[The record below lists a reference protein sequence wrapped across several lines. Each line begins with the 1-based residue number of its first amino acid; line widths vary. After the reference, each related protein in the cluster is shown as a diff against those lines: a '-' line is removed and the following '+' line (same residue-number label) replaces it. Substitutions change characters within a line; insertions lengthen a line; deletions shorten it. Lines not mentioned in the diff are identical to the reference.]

1 MSKTNFETN
10 SETNSNSIS
19 NLSVSFNTT
28 LDIIKD
34 TTVET
39 ITEIKET
46 VLEELQ
52 QPITKPLIQTFMTG
66 ADEVSLPTFK
76 DEEKNISDITS
87 LKNLLEPA
95 IEPVVKPCVDP
106 VIKFKTDLKALVPIV
121 NVNPEPN
128 SFLIKIEQLVDYIKS
143 TLGDN
148 KITTT
153 NIIIITT
160 NLMHIVEQYKDLTG
174 SQKKMLILDTLK
186 KVINQIV
193 SDPQERISLMMIVEM
208 TLPHVLD
215 TLVTAINGGLKFEKD
230 SIISKF
236 KNLFCCGGSKSN

>member
-1 MSKTNFETN
+1 MSE
-10 SETNSNSIS
+10 SELEFNSNS

-28 LDIIKD
+28 LEIIKD

-39 ITEIKET
+39 IIELKET
-46 VLEELQ
+46 VLKEIEQ
-52 QPITKPLIQTFMTG
+52 PLIQTLMTG

-76 DEEKNISDITS
+76 DETKDVSNITS
-87 LKNLLEPA
+87 LENLF
-95 IEPVVKPCVDP
+95 EPVVKPFVEP
-106 VIKFKTDLKALVPIV
+106 VIKFKTDLKALIPIV
-121 NVNPEPN
+121 NINPEPN
-128 SFLIKIEQLVDYIKS
+128 SFLIKIEQLVEYIKS

-148 KITTT
+148 KITAT

-186 KVINQIV
+186 KVITQNV
-193 SDPQERISLMMIVEM
+193 NDPQERISLMIIVDM

-230 SIISKF
+230 SVFLKF
-236 KNLFCCGGSKSN
+236 KNLFCCGGSKTN

>member
-1 MSKTNFETN
+1 MSE
-10 SETNSNSIS
+10 SELEFNSNS

-28 LDIIKD
+28 LEIIKD
-34 TTVET
+34 TTVEK
-39 ITEIKET
+39 IIELKET
-46 VLEELQ
+46 VLKEIEQ
-52 QPITKPLIQTFMTG
+52 PLIQTLMTG

-76 DEEKNISDITS
+76 DEKKDVSDITS
-87 LKNLLEPA
+87 LENLF
-95 IEPVVKPCVDP
+95 EPVVNTLVEP
-106 VIKFKTDLKALVPIV
+106 VIKFKTDLKALIPIV
-121 NVNPEPN
+121 NINPEPN
-128 SFLIKIEQLVDYIKS
+128 SFLIKIEQLVEYIKS

-148 KITTT
+148 KITAT

-186 KVINQIV
+186 KVITQNV
-193 SDPQERISLMMIVEM
+193 NDPQERISLMIIVDM

-230 SIISKF
+230 SVFLKF
-236 KNLFCCGGSKSN
+236 KNLFCCGGSKTN

>member
-1 MSKTNFETN
+1 MSE
-10 SETNSNSIS
+10 SELESNSNSNS

-28 LDIIKD
+28 LEIIKD

-39 ITEIKET
+39 IIELKET
-46 VLEELQ
+46 VLKEIEQ
-52 QPITKPLIQTFMTG
+52 PLIQPLMTG

-76 DEEKNISDITS
+76 DETKDVSNITS
-87 LKNLLEPA
+87 LENLF
-95 IEPVVKPCVDP
+95 EPVVKPFVEP
-106 VIKFKTDLKALVPIV
+106 VIKFKTDLKALIPIV
-121 NVNPEPN
+121 NINPEPN
-128 SFLIKIEQLVDYIKS
+128 SFLIKIEQLVEYIKS

-148 KITTT
+148 KITAT

-186 KVINQIV
+186 KVITQNV
-193 SDPQERISLMMIVEM
+193 NDPQERISLMIIVDM

-230 SIISKF
+230 SVFLKF
-236 KNLFCCGGSKSN
+236 KNLFCCGGSKTN

>member
-1 MSKTNFETN
+1 MSE
-10 SETNSNSIS
+10 SELESNSNS

-28 LDIIKD
+28 LEIIKD

-46 VLEELQ
+46 VLKEIE
-52 QPITKPLIQTFMTG
+52 QPHIQTLMTG

-76 DEEKNISDITS
+76 DEKKDVSDITS
-87 LKNLLEPA
+87 LENLF
-95 IEPVVKPCVDP
+95 EPVVKPFVEP
-106 VIKFKTDLKALVPIV
+106 VIKFKTDLKALIPIV
-121 NVNPEPN
+121 NINSEPN
-128 SFLIKIEQLVDYIKS
+128 SFLIKIEQLVEYIKS

-148 KITTT
+148 KLTAT

-186 KVINQIV
+186 KVITQNV
-193 SDPQERISLMMIVEM
+193 NDPQERISLMMIVEM

-230 SIISKF
+230 SVFLKF
-236 KNLFCCGGSKSN
+236 KNLFCCGGSKTN